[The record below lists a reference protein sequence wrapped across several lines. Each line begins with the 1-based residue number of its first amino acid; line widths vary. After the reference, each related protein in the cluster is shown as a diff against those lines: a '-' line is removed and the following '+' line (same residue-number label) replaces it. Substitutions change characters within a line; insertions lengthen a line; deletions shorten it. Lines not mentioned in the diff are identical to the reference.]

1 MVRGLEHLCHERSLW
16 EVRCLEKRH
25 LQADLIIA
33 FQYLKEGNLRKM
45 EFFFMR
51 ICSDRRSNGFK
62 L

>member
-25 LQADLIIA
+25 LQADLMIV

-45 EFFFMR
+45 EFFF
-51 ICSDRRSNGFK
+51 